1 MTLVLVVPT
10 LAVLTAKALAL
21 TAILWA
27 MALGAMCLVLSYY
40 LPIVAQ
46 GLRVLAGFVWRN
58 PR

>member
-1 MTLVLVVPT
+1 VLVVPT